1 MSADILR
8 RLKGSISE
16 VAEDLQLKIHI
27 AVLKHEWQIGQVST
41 NHITPFQLVPFVL
54 VRVLEKKMA
63 ILYLFS
69 INGNYS
75 RTYSCIQHTLFVF

>member
-1 MSADILR
+1 MIVRTLQAMSADILR

-41 NHITPFQLVPFVL
+41 NHITPFSTCSVCIDSCF
-54 VRVLEKKMA
+54 REK
-63 ILYLFS
+63 
-69 INGNYS
+69 NGYFIFIFN
-75 RTYSCIQHTLFVF
+75 